1 MEVAIYFNK
10 NNITILIKILGPL
23 IYNWWVDFE
32 NDRQLYISNI
42 LRKLVG
48 VFRKED
54 KLLLINQYVCYCI
67 NLAQI

>member
-32 NDRQLYISNI
+32 NDLQLYISNI

-48 VFRKED
+48 VFRKEV